1 MLFTA
6 EQKCVQ
12 LLPIVCVSLCGGGGG
27 LPWQPDLGQH
37 VTLFFWASV
46 LPYANEACANLQTL
60 ALVSLCILSAF
71 GHERETERER
81 IE

>member
-1 MLFTA
+1 MFL
-6 EQKCVQ
+6 CVGMGHTGEG
-12 LLPIVCVSLCGGGGG
+12 CGSGGGGGG